1 MELVKD
7 MKSDI
12 TCHDCG
18 VSTGEHHQPG
28 CDVEKCPKCGCQ
40 LISCDCF
47 IKYEEDGDEEG
58 YFDEE
63 EFNKKPNTYIVNIVI
78 GGQIMAKGVG

>member
-1 MELVKD
+1 MVLVKD
-7 MKSDI
+7 MKSDV

-18 VSTGEHHQPG
+18 VKSGKPHKPG

-47 IKYEEDGDEEG
+47 INGRFDFFFKI
-58 YFDEE
+58 YF
-63 EFNKKPNTYIVNIVI
+63 FVWINLHTFVRQNQKL
-78 GGQIMAKGVG
+78 